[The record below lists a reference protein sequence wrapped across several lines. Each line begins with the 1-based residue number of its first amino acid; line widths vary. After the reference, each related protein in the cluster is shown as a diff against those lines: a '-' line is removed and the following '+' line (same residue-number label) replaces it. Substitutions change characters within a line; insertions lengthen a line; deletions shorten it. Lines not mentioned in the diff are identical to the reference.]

1 VVAPELVKVTPSM
14 STERA
19 EAMGV
24 RDKLASFTTKYW
36 CPANRRT
43 NVRITT
49 QFATDVFLAP
59 GQEYD
64 FDEQIGPRT
73 PSRGYKLAPGIEE
86 NKKMEMVY
94 GGGICQV
101 STTMF
106 NAVFFAGLHVV
117 ERWNHSLY
125 IDHYPL
131 GRDATVT
138 EGGKNLRFT
147 NDTGHY
153 IWITGT
159 SDGITTTITIYG
171 TNDGRTVSYETRGV
185 AGSYVAVKRE
195 VTLPDGSLLHDD
207 RFVSVW

>member
-1 VVAPELVKVTPSM
+1 
-14 STERA
+14 
-19 EAMGV
+19 MGIK
-24 RDKLASFTTKYW
+24 DKLSSVTTKYN

-49 QFATDVFLAP
+49 EYATNVFLAP
-59 GQEYD
+59 GEEYD
-64 FDEQIGPRT
+64 FDKRIGPRT
-73 PSRGYKLAPGIEE
+73 PQRGYKLAPGIGE
-86 NKKMEMVY
+86 NKKMVMVY

-106 NAVFFAGLHVV
+106 NAVFFAGLEVT

-138 EGGKNLRFT
+138 DSGKNLRFV

-159 SDGITTTITIYG
+159 SDGVSTTITIYG
-171 TNDGRTVSYETRGV
+171 TDEGRKVTQKTRGRG
-185 AGSYVAVKRE
+185 GSYVEVTRK
-195 VTLPDGSLLHDD
+195 VTLPDGSIIHDD
-207 RFVSVW
+207 KFVSTW